1 MRVYLKGRCPI
12 CGRRMYVYQYGY
24 RCESCGF
31 KVKAF
36 ICNRYI
42 SQEDAEAIL
51 YKNDVIL
58 DGFSQKD
65 GKVFSSIPVID
76 GESVVLDNTICRC
89 PFNGG
94 RIYVD
99 SKWFKCDKRDKCQ
112 HPCFFKHSNVRRC
125 YDGHLLSV
133 DEVRNLIEKKT
144 LEFEVRDIEGNPQNR
159 ILSLQARQIKFI

>member
-1 MRVYLKGRCPI
+1 
-12 CGRRMYVYQYGY
+12 MYVYQYGY

-51 YKNDVIL
+51 YKKDVIL
-58 DGFSQKD
+58 DGFSHKD
-65 GKVFSSIPVID
+65 GKIFTSIPVFN

-89 PFNGG
+89 PINEG

-112 HPCFFKHSNVRRC
+112 HPCFFKHSHVRRC

-133 DEVRNLIEKKT
+133 EEVRNLIDKKT
-144 LEFEVRDIEGNPQNR
+144 LDFEVRDIEGNLHTR
-159 ILSLQARQIKFI
+159 TLSLQARQIKFI